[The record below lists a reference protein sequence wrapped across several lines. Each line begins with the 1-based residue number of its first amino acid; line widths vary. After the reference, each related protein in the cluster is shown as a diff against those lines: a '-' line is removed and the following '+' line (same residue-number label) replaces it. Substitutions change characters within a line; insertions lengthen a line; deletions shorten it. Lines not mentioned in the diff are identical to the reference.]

1 MQERSL
7 EPACQITPARRV
19 GARRGW
25 QWWRESIELL
35 SVDTER
41 WIVAVLLLMGIGLGV
56 AIVCEFL
63 PYIGD
68 LITGLVM
75 PVFSVG
81 FLYLVYRVLYGHT
94 FAYGDVLIGL
104 RYRTTALLLAGA
116 AQVGL
121 QVMAGVA
128 FVFLYGLFNSGVPA
142 DGFGTP
148 AAEFARGS
156 LSLAVMVLFFLLA
169 TFLYLAAVWFQPA
182 LVFFGESGPVQ
193 AIKQSFHGVWIN
205 WRAFTLYGLVGLGV
219 AVLPSAV
226 FLVLFSMVGAFTAG
240 LLALILYVLVGIA
253 ALATSLFFLA
263 VMGMTTYMAFRD
275 IYGLEADTGRFI

>member
-1 MQERSL
+1 MQEESL
-7 EPACQITPARRV
+7 EPACRITPAQRV

-41 WIVAVLLLMGIGLGV
+41 WIVAVLLLMGIGL
-56 AIVCEFL
+56 AIAVVCSFL
-63 PYIGD
+63 PYVGD
-68 LITGLVM
+68 LINGLLM

-81 FLYLVYRVLYGHT
+81 FLYLVYRVLYGYA

-121 QVMAGVA
+121 QIMAGV
-128 FVFLYGLFNSGVPA
+128 VFFLLVTLFDSGASAGAGPA
-142 DGFGTP
+142 S
-148 AAEFARGS
+148 AVEFAQGGRF
-156 LSLAVMVLFFLLA
+156 LAVMVTFFLLA
-169 TFLYLAAVWFQPA
+169 TFFYLSAVWFQPA

-193 AIKQSFHGVWIN
+193 ALKQSFRGVWIN
-205 WRAFTLYGLVGLGV
+205 WRAFALYGLVGLEV
-219 AVLPSAV
+219 AVLPVAV
-226 FLVLFSMVGAFTAG
+226 FLLLFSMVGAFTAG
-240 LLALILYVLVGIA
+240 LVAVLLYVLIGIA
-253 ALATSLFFLA
+253 ALATGLFFLA

-275 IYGLEADTGRFI
+275 IYGLEADTGRFL